1 MDYFNIFI
9 PVIGI
14 FINITTQ
21 IFSYK
26 YLLGKKL
33 LKSEYFGFLCGAVVL
48 AVSEIIAHQALEA
61 DWLSLICVNL
71 IIYLCFSYCYF
82 NFINMGETARRIRL
96 LRELDE
102 APAGLTMK
110 EILKRY
116 NAQEI
121 INIRMNRLMH
131 NGQIVLRGGRY
142 YVGSP
147 VMLLI
152 SKAIVLMKLVVLGK
166 KSEFDFHHG

>member
-1 MDYFNIFI
+1 MDYFDILI
-9 PVIGI
+9 PLMGIIG
-14 FINITTQ
+14 NITAQ

-26 YLLGKKL
+26 YLPVKKL
-33 LKSEYFGFLCGAVVL
+33 LKSEYFGFLCGLIVL
-48 AVSEIIAHQALEA
+48 VACEIISYQALEA

-71 IIYLCFSYCYF
+71 IIYLCLSYCYF

-102 APAGLTMK
+102 MPTGLTREDM
-110 EILKRY
+110 LKRY

-131 NGQIVLRGGRY
+131 NGQIVLRDGRY

>member
-1 MDYFNIFI
+1 MDYFNILI

-14 FINITTQ
+14 FTNITAQ
-21 IFSYK
+21 IFLYK

-33 LKSEYFGFLCGAVVL
+33 LKSEYFGFLCGSIVL
-48 AVSEIIAHQALEA
+48 IVCEILAYQAPEA
-61 DWLSLICVNL
+61 DWLFLICVNL
-71 IIYLCFSYCYF
+71 IIYFCLSYCYF

-96 LRELDE
+96 LRELGE
-102 APAGLTMK
+102 APAGLTK
-110 EILKRY
+110 GDILKRY

-121 INIRMNRLMH
+121 INIRINRLM
-131 NGQIVLRGGRY
+131 NNSQIVLRNGRY

-147 VMLLI
+147 LMLFI

-166 KSEFDFHHG
+166 KSEF